1 MEERESLRNR
11 ESFYTSLS
19 KNLEDQ
25 TRIQYLKCENT
36 FLEQEVVRK
45 IGDKKDLEHYKG
57 LIEKLRN
64 CDEIMAGFE
73 TRNIALQN
81 ALQLREE
88 ELAQMNE
95 DNEKLK
101 FENSR
106 LIRESDT
113 DAQEIA
119 RLKAEIESMTRHN
132 NENNCKNIRPTL
144 ETVKEK
150 ELTEVSEKLKRILT
164 ENEEIKLENSRI
176 IKENE
181 NLQIFL
187 EELKKK
193 NEKGE
198 LKLKENQQ
206 NHSDLQQHIK
216 DLRKEKVQHLE
227 KLKLQDSEL
236 KQCKA
241 KIFEL
246 HSANEDLCREKA
258 KLEQGFNRLR
268 EKSQSPV
275 ASHKQELVTK
285 LKTCEEDIMSLNEEN
300 QSLLVKLD
308 FDNKEKSRLLERTK
322 TLEEDQ
328 TRLSEENQDLQ
339 VRVDVLVSEKSKIT
353 ERLRTCEKELET
365 IKAKNMTLYNELCAK
380 NVAKAQENQ
389 HLKSEN
395 EELKRRISNVE
406 MLASAPERSI
416 ERSPTLS
423 SLQEKN
429 SLLQAALSKSEKEY
443 LQLSK
448 QNKKYS
454 TERISKTQ
462 ENLALKQE
470 IEGLKSQLNGAESQ
484 ITKLENKLAQVQG
497 RLAAKE
503 EEIFNT
509 IEKYQEQLNCK
520 NKQLEGYREKEK
532 NELLLPIEK
541 KKGMNFHKKRVSIDN
556 SFLTEENC
564 KSAVYFSCQNS
575 FESPN
580 RGDSVEE
587 KKSNFKNII

>member
-1 MEERESLRNR
+1 MEERESHRNR

-36 FLEQEVVRK
+36 FLEQEVVRR
-45 IGDKKDLEHYKG
+45 IAEKKDLEHYKG

-73 TRNIALQN
+73 ARNIALQN

-88 ELAQMNE
+88 ELAQMTE

-106 LIRESDT
+106 LIREGDT
-113 DAQEIA
+113 DAREIT
-119 RLKAEIESMTRHN
+119 RLKSEIESITRHR
-132 NENNCKNIRPTL
+132 NENDCQKISSTL
-144 ETVKEK
+144 EAVKEK
-150 ELTEVSEKLKRILT
+150 QLTEVSEKLKSALT
-164 ENEEIKLENSRI
+164 ENEDIKLENCRI
-176 IKENE
+176 LKENE
-181 NLQIFL
+181 NLQILL

-193 NEKGE
+193 IEKGE

-206 NHSDLQQHIK
+206 NQSDLQQHIK
-216 DLRKEKVQHLE
+216 DLSKEKVQHFE
-227 KLKLQDSEL
+227 KLKLQDLEL
-236 KQCKA
+236 KHCKA

-246 HSANEDLCREKA
+246 HSTNEDLCREKA
-258 KLEQGFNRLR
+258 KLEQGFNKLR
-268 EKSQSPV
+268 ESSQSPV
-275 ASHKQELVTK
+275 ASHKQELLTK
-285 LKTCEEDIMSLNEEN
+285 LKTCEEDIMSLTEEN

-308 FDNKEKSRLLERTK
+308 FDQKEKNRLLERTK

-328 TRLSEENQDLQ
+328 SRLSEENQDLQ
-339 VRVDVLVSEKSKIT
+339 VRVDVLVSEKSKLM
-353 ERLRTCEKELET
+353 ERLRNCEKELEA

-380 NVAKAQENQ
+380 NVAKAQENM
-389 HLKSEN
+389 HLKAEN

-454 TERISKTQ
+454 AEKLSKTQ

-470 IEGLKSQLNGAESQ
+470 IEGLKSQINAAESQ
-484 ITKLENKLAQVQG
+484 IMKLENKLTQVQG
-497 RLAAKE
+497 RLTAKE
-503 EEIFNT
+503 EELFNT
-509 IEKYQEQLNCK
+509 IEKYQEQLNTK
-520 NKQLEGYREKEK
+520 NKQLEGYKEKEK
-532 NELLLPIEK
+532 NELLMPPEK
-541 KKGMNFHKKRVSIDN
+541 KKGLNFHKKRVSIDN

-580 RGDSVEE
+580 KGEIVEE